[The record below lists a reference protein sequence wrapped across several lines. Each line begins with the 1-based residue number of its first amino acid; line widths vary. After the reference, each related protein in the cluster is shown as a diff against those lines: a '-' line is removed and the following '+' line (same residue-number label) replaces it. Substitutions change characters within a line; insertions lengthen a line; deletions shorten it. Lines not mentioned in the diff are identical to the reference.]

1 MINWNILVPFT
12 LVIIV
17 LMMNVWMAF
26 AVRIFSKSVF
36 IEKDYTLE
44 PRVSVLMPCF
54 NEGERAFKTIESII
68 TSDYPIEKLEI
79 IVIDDCSADDSYQW
93 LKKAEQTWP
102 NVRAFRNTINSGK
115 HLTLS
120 SAFSYSSGDILLCI
134 DSDCIFDKRAIR
146 ELTACF
152 IDDTIGGVGGRV
164 GVSNPNENII
174 TQCQTFVY
182 YYAFQ
187 LMKISQN
194 WVRNIICIAG
204 CMFAVRREYFEAINE
219 QVKQRSW
226 FGIGVRCGED
236 RYMTHLLLL
245 KGLKTYINIDAQCW
259 TAVPNNLSQLFM
271 QQLRWRRSG
280 FRSFFFTLHT
290 LPLNLKMLHP
300 LTVANILIPPMLTL
314 IRPVTYIYLGLIPGS
329 IDNKIFW
336 LLIGFLI
343 YTVSAMFFNVYVNN
357 RNPEQKVN
365 PLSVGLLV
373 AWFAADTFITLLAL
387 ATFDTGEWGTRGAPA
402 QETS

>member
-1 MINWNILVPFT
+1 MNDWIILVPFA
-12 LVIIV
+12 LVMIV
-17 LMMNVWMAF
+17 LMMNIWITLMI
-26 AVRIFSKSVF
+26 RMFSKSAF
-36 IEKDYTLE
+36 IKKDYTFE
-44 PRVSVLMPCF
+44 PNVSVLMPCF
-54 NEGERAFKTIESII
+54 NEGELAFKTIESII
-68 TSDYPIEKLEI
+68 ASDYPKEKLEVI
-79 IVIDDCSADDSYQW
+79 AIDDCSSDDSYQW
-93 LKKAEQTWP
+93 LQKAATQWP
-102 NVRAFRNTINSGK
+102 NVRAFRNSTNSGK

-120 SAFSYSSGDILLCI
+120 SAFSHSSGEVLICI

-164 GVSNPNENII
+164 GVSNPNENIV

-194 WVRNIICIAG
+194 WVRNVICIAG
-204 CMFAVRREYFEAINE
+204 CMFALRREHFQAIDQ

-245 KGLKTYINIDAQCW
+245 QGLKTYLNIDAQCW
-259 TAVPNNLSQLFM
+259 TAVPNNLNQLFM

-280 FRSFFFTLHT
+280 FRSFFFTLHNFRQ
-290 LPLNLKMLHP
+290 NLKILHP
-300 LTVANILIPPMLTL
+300 LTIANILIPPMLTL
-314 IRPVTYIYLGLIPGS
+314 IRPVTYVYLALIPGS
-329 IDNKIFW
+329 IENKLFW
-336 LLIGFLI
+336 LLLLSTI
-343 YTVSAMFFNVYVNN
+343 YIVITMIFNIYAHKH
-357 RNPEQKVN
+357 NPEQKVN
-365 PLSVGLLV
+365 PLSVGFLA

-402 QETS
+402 QEAS